1 MLIKVSWL
9 QRCRSEVCELKLQK
23 DVKMPLRKVRI
34 LVILLVAIVLLI
46 VMHHNLF
53 NLHDLLRKED
63 SEPRYGGLQRFTGE
77 RIGEEIP
84 VLIPAVEERLGG
96 VIAAVNSIFRNTRS
110 NVVFY
115 IVTTN
120 DTIDH
125 LRAWLQK
132 EELMGI
138 KYKILG
144 FDPHILKGKVQVE
157 GDSTEVK
164 PLTFVRFYLPM
175 LISGTEKAIYL
186 DDDVIVQGDIRELYD
201 TELKAGHA
209 AAFSEDCDSVS
220 SKVLVRGAGRQ
231 NTYLGFLDYKKETIR
246 KLGLKAS
253 TCSFNPGVFVANLTE
268 WKQQNITEQ
277 LEKWMEI
284 NVVENLYGGAL
295 AGSITTP
302 PMLLVFYKQYSSIDP
317 MWHVR
322 YLGSNA
328 GTRYS
333 SHFIKAAKLLHWN
346 GRFKPWGRTA
356 SFSEIWDK
364 WYIPDPTGKF
374 HPVRRHAEEEDAH

>member
-1 MLIKVSWL
+1 MSKRDRYSLMEGNKAHILI
-9 QRCRSEVCELKLQK
+9 
-23 DVKMPLRKVRI
+23 
-34 LVILLVAIVLLI
+34 ILLVAIVLLI

-53 NLHDLLRKED
+53 NAHDLLRKEN
-63 SEPRYGGLQRFTGE
+63 SESKYSGVW
-77 RIGEEIP
+77 RIAEVRTGEEIP
-84 VLIPAVEERLGG
+84 ILIPAVEERLGG
-96 VIAAVNSIFRNTRS
+96 VIAAINSIYSNTRS
-110 NVVFY
+110 NVIFY
-115 IVTTN
+115 VVTTN
-120 DTIDH
+120 DTVDH

-132 EELMGI
+132 QELMGI
-138 KYKILG
+138 KYKILR
-144 FDPHILKGKVQVE
+144 FDPRVLKGKVQDE
-157 GDSTEVK
+157 GDSTEIK
-164 PLTFVRFYLPM
+164 PLTFARFYLPT

-220 SKVLVRGAGRQ
+220 SKVLVRGAGSQ

-246 KLGLKAS
+246 KLGMKAS

-268 WKQQNITEQ
+268 WRQQNITEQ
-277 LEKWMEI
+277 LERWMEI
-284 NVVENLYGGAL
+284 NVAENLYGGAL
-295 AGSITTP
+295 AGSVTTP

-317 MWHVR
+317 LWHVR
-322 YLGSNA
+322 HLGSNA

-346 GRFKPWGRTA
+346 GRFKPWGRT
-356 SFSEIWDK
+356 SSYSDIWDK

-374 HPVRRHAEEEDAH
+374 HPVRRHAEDEEAH

>member
-1 MLIKVSWL
+1 MPFRKAHILI
-9 QRCRSEVCELKLQK
+9 
-23 DVKMPLRKVRI
+23 
-34 LVILLVAIVLLI
+34 ILLVAIVLLI

-53 NLHDLLRKED
+53 NANDLLRKENSD
-63 SEPRYGGLQRFTGE
+63 SKYNGVRRIAQE
-77 RIGEEIP
+77 RTGEEIP
-84 VLIPAVEERLGG
+84 ILIPAVEERLGG
-96 VIAAVNSIFRNTRS
+96 VIAAINSIYSNTRS
-110 NVVFY
+110 NVIFY
-115 IVTTN
+115 VVTTN
-120 DTIDH
+120 DTIEH

-138 KYKILG
+138 KHKILR
-144 FDPHILKGKVQVE
+144 FDPRVLKGKVQDE
-157 GDSTEVK
+157 GDSTEIK
-164 PLTFVRFYLPM
+164 PLTFARFYLPI
-175 LISGTEKAIYL
+175 LISATEKVIYL

-220 SKVLVRGAGRQ
+220 SKLLVRGAGSQ

-246 KLGLKAS
+246 KLGMKAS

-277 LEKWMEI
+277 LERWMEI

-295 AGSITTP
+295 AGSVTTP

-317 MWHVR
+317 LWHVR

-346 GRFKPWGRTA
+346 GRFKPWGRT
-356 SFSEIWDK
+356 SSYSDIWDR

-374 HPVRRHAEEEDAH
+374 HPVRRHAEDEEAH

>member
-1 MLIKVSWL
+1 MSF
-9 QRCRSEVCELKLQK
+9 
-23 DVKMPLRKVRI
+23 RKVHI
-34 LVILLVAIVLLI
+34 LMILLVAVVFLI
-46 VMHHNLF
+46 VVRHNLF
-53 NLHDLLRKED
+53 NVHDLLNKGN
-63 SEPRYGGLQRFTGE
+63 SELKYGRVQPDDILRITEE
-77 RIGEEIP
+77 RTGEEIP
-84 VLIPAVEERLGG
+84 ILIPAVEERLGG
-96 VIAAVNSIFRNTRS
+96 VIAAINSIYSNTRS

-115 IVTTN
+115 IISTN
-120 DTIDH
+120 DTISH
-125 LRAWLQK
+125 LRSWLQK
-132 EELMGI
+132 RELMSI
-138 KYKILG
+138 KCKILE
-144 FDPHILKGKVQVE
+144 FDQRILKGKVQ
-157 GDSTEVK
+157 GDSDSPEVK
-164 PLTFVRFYLPM
+164 PLTFARFYLPM

-201 TELKAGHA
+201 TELKPGHA
-209 AAFSEDCDSVS
+209 AAFSEDCDSIS
-220 SKVLVRGAGRQ
+220 SKVLVRGAGSQ

-246 KLGLKAS
+246 KLGMKAG

-295 AGSITTP
+295 AGSVTTP

-317 MWHVR
+317 LWHVR
-322 YLGSNA
+322 HLGSSA

-346 GRFKPWGRTA
+346 GRFKPWGRT
-356 SFSEIWDK
+356 SPYSEIWDK

-374 HPVRRHAEEEDAH
+374 HPVRRHIEEEDAH